1 MEWTERISASSSTVR
16 SESSSISSAST
27 ERNFSDS
34 RNRRARARCFP
45 STSTFTVPSG
55 SRSSWMMEP
64 TVPTAKMSSGVGSL
78 VLAFF
83 WAQSRTDL
91 SPPIASSR
99 AAIDFW
105 RPTNSGTTM

>member
-1 MEWTERISASSSTVR
+1 MSASSSTVR
-16 SESSSISSAST
+16 SICSSISSAST
-27 ERNFSDS
+27 TRNLSFS
-34 RNRRARARCFP
+34 RKRRARARSRP

-55 SRSSWMMEP
+55 SRRSWMIEP

-83 WAQSRTDL
+83 CAQSSTAL
-91 SPPIASSR
+91 SPPIASSS
-99 AAIDFW
+99 AAMDFC